1 MPDGQEQRLRD
12 RSVSGDFEESD
23 FESHA
28 GDINPPGKPGR
39 KKNPNS
45 QAARRDQNRIAQ
57 REFRLRKQQ
66 RIRDLEARVEI
77 LSGGKDEALGEMRNI
92 LKDLMAENQTL
103 RNLLRSL
110 ASFIGD
116 GAGGLLPKLG
126 WKLGDFNDF
135 INKSETDTAWEGY
148 HRRKKTESG
157 SGESSNLGNA
167 SIPQAQKRS
176 SDVDHS
182 TGRAKKPRNDD
193 NELDNH
199 QNGFNLLVP
208 IPTNAIPPA
217 PLYPGPPRSQDRSG
231 MFSDLMRSSSG
242 SNGSPMFM
250 HPSAN
255 TNSTQY
261 PSAGGSNIDA
271 YSAQYLPGGVNINME
286 QRVSSSPYDSPSSG
300 SVAQQRVQQTNEG
313 LSSDEIEIDD
323 DPKKNEAYK
332 LIHYHLENY
341 KRNSSYCLPASLRPT
356 IVQRTVP
363 HESVVDAVLHPE
375 LRDRMILLR
384 QRFELVDCLMD
395 LRSSVIIHGDD
406 VLAHSNWEMG
416 EKFIRKYSFL
426 IDSPVLKTT
435 NRWRRERGEPELVIP
450 ETNEQSGTS

>member
-1 MPDGQEQRLRD
+1 MPSGQEPRFRE
-12 RSVSGDFEESD
+12 RSESNDFEESD
-23 FESHA
+23 FESRA
-28 GDINPPGKPGR
+28 GDNNPPGKPGR

-77 LSGGKDEALGEMRNI
+77 LSGGKDEALGEMRNM

-126 WKLGDFNDF
+126 WDLGDFNDF

-148 HRRKKTESG
+148 HRRKKQQSAEAEGSNATSSISQKRAAEDDHSG
-157 SGESSNLGNA
+157 S
-167 SIPQAQKRS
+167 RS
-176 SDVDHS
+176 KKQRGDEND
-182 TGRAKKPRNDD
+182 AKD
-193 NELDNH
+193 N
-199 QNGFNLLVP
+199 QNGFSMLVSMP
-208 IPTNAIPPA
+208 SGIQPSSMYPP
-217 PLYPGPPRSQDRSG
+217 PPRTERNG
-231 MFSDLMRSSSG
+231 MFSDLLR

-250 HPSAN
+250 QSPGTSG
-255 TNSTQY
+255 SPQY
-261 PSAGGSNIDA
+261 NGGGSSNIEG
-271 YSAQYLPGGVNINME
+271 YQPNYLPGVNINID
-286 QRVSSSPYDSPSSG
+286 QRVSSSSYESPSS
-300 SVAQQRVQQTNEG
+300 SSLPQQRVQESADG
-313 LSSDEIEIDD
+313 AASDEIETDD

-356 IVQRTVP
+356 IVQRTIP
-363 HESVVDAVLHPE
+363 HESVVDVVLHPE

-384 QRFELVDCLMD
+384 QRFELADCMMD
-395 LRSSVIIHGDD
+395 LRQSVIIHGDD
-406 VLAHSNWEMG
+406 VLAHSNWEVG

-426 IDSPVLKTT
+426 IDAPVLRIT
-435 NRWRRERGEPELVIP
+435 NRWRRERGEPELVLP
-450 ETNEQSGTS
+450 DDRAGLV